1 MVKNDKKKDAKSN
14 NLPYIFQNVTLSSH
28 FLILQD
34 FCNKIIL
41 FSLYWTTSFLFQ
53 SKFAE
58 DFRCIIL
65 DRIKRVLLFG
75 GNFYLGLLKTLLQN
89 FYYKNFFVSYF
100 GCKSQIEPIN
110 IKIHTHKI
118 LLMQLNLVLEI
129 KCSKNGMEKL
139 HKHTFFKI
147 NVTFPSFF
155 ALYS

>member
-1 MVKNDKKKDAKSN
+1 M
-14 NLPYIFQNVTLSSH
+14 
-28 FLILQD
+28 
-34 FCNKIIL
+34 
-41 FSLYWTTSFLFQ
+41 
-53 SKFAE
+53 
-58 DFRCIIL
+58 
-65 DRIKRVLLFG
+65 LLFG